1 MHLKPKTGSV
11 STLTKTMGNAVISLL
26 GTFFIFT
33 LYRLATDHFKTLKA
47 LSAALLCTST
57 TLESFRVKPE
67 SSQRMKPCLIFCVSA
82 LTDVS
87 GLLSACINHF
97 SQDILY
103 LDIVLF
109 FKLPL
114 FDHYTFQP
122 FTLTTCLTFCHPE
135 SYFFLF
141 NLEN

>member
-97 SQDILY
+97 SQDVLY
-103 LDIVLF
+103 LLLF
-109 FKLPL
+109 CFLSCL
-114 FDHYTFQP
+114 FLIIIPSNPSH
-122 FTLTTCLTFCHPE
+122 
-135 SYFFLF
+135 
-141 NLEN
+141 